1 MNAYELTCPGAQRV
15 VEAVE
20 ARESKR
26 PFHLRNKKTVADQIQ
41 KCAPDHVIVVRIAL
55 ADHADSEGDG
65 LSSAIGA
72 AQSFLMIFSAANL
85 ASDSDA

>member
-1 MNAYELTCPGAQRV
+1 
-15 VEAVE
+15 
-20 ARESKR
+20 
-26 PFHLRNKKTVADQIQ
+26 
-41 KCAPDHVIVVRIAL
+41 VIVVRIAL
-55 ADHADSEGDG
+55 ADHADLEGDG

>member
-1 MNAYELTCPGAQRV
+1 
-15 VEAVE
+15 
-20 ARESKR
+20 
-26 PFHLRNKKTVADQIQ
+26 
-41 KCAPDHVIVVRIAL
+41 VIVVRIAL